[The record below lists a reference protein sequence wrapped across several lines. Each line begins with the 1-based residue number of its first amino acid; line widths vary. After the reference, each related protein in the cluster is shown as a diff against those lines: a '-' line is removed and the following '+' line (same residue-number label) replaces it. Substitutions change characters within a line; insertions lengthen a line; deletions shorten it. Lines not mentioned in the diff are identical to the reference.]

1 MKKILMK
8 NNMTD
13 DDQTSIRKVCV
24 IGAGTMGI
32 GIAAQVANAGLDVL
46 LLDVAG
52 NGENRNEVARKSLQ
66 RIEKSDPPLLMVPEN
81 IKRIDIGNI
90 EDDLSRISDCD
101 WIVEAIVERLDVK
114 RTLYQ
119 NLLPHLKDNAVIS
132 SNTSTI
138 PISLLM
144 EGMPETLRQRFCIT
158 HFFNPVR
165 YMRLLELV
173 KGEET
178 RPQVIEL
185 LSQFCE
191 SSLGKGVVECADTP
205 GFLGNRVGVFAMQT
219 AIHEATT
226 LGIRIE
232 DADALF
238 GRPMGVPKT
247 GAFGLYDL
255 IGLDLMADVVRSLV
269 SILPEGD
276 PFLEV
281 GAENPLI
288 NSQIE
293 HGFTGNKGKGGFYR
307 EIDGKKQALDL
318 GTGDWRDR
326 IDTLPE
332 LATTGEQKGL
342 AFLVGGDDLLNK
354 YCWRVLAQIL
364 NYSASLIPD
373 VTVSPQDIDDAMKLG
388 YNWVKGPFE
397 MMDEM
402 GVEWFVDNLRREG
415 MRVSEFLEN
424 CDGAA
429 IYRVEKGCLKVR
441 HWDEQYHA
449 VNLPDGVVRFS
460 LMRQTLSPV
469 SENESA
475 SLFHLDNGVRLVE
488 FHTKANALDS
498 NCTTI
503 IAEAANDAGP
513 GIIIHN
519 DAQHFSA
526 GVNLEQFLN
535 LIKQQNWVGIDSF
548 LDDFQ
553 SSVSALL
560 YCDAPVVGAPSGLA
574 IGGGYE
580 VLAHC
585 DQVIAHANTVMGLV
599 EASVGLVPGGGGVKE
614 TYWRWYQRLGD
625 WEKAAWN
632 TFNQIGYGQTGS
644 SPELSVKYCY
654 FKPGRDKM
662 VMNRDRLVAAA
673 SDAVAALAPGYHPRN
688 PPEFIL
694 TGGRVYS
701 QMVEFLEKGKEKG
714 LFFAHDV
721 TVASAI
727 AAIVTG
733 GMDCEYRTA
742 DEQELFDF
750 ERANFV
756 QLAKTPETRIRIE
769 TMLGGGGIIRN

>member
-1 MKKILMK
+1 
-8 NNMTD
+8 MTVI
-13 DDQTSIRKVCV
+13 DQSSIRKVCV
-24 IGAGTMGI
+24 IGAGTMGA

-46 LLDVAG
+46 MLDIAG
-52 NGENRNEVARKSLQ
+52 NGEDRNQVLRNSLQ
-66 RIEKSDPPLLMVPEN
+66 RIEKSDPPLLMNPSN
-81 IKRIDIGNI
+81 ISRIEIGNI
-90 EDDLSRISDCD
+90 EDDLNRIADCD
-101 WIVEAIVERLDVK
+101 WIVEAIVERLDIK
-114 RTLYQ
+114 RTLYE
-119 NLLPHLKDNAVIS
+119 NLLPHLKDGAAVS

-138 PISLLM
+138 PISFLM
-144 EGMPETLRQRFCIT
+144 KGMPETLRQRFCIT

-173 KGEET
+173 SGEET
-178 RPQVIEL
+178 DRQIIEL
-185 LSQFCE
+185 LSRFCE
-191 SSLGKGVVECADTP
+191 RDLGKGVVECADTP

-219 AIHEATT
+219 AIHEATR

-238 GRPMGVPKT
+238 GRPMGIPKT

-276 PFLEV
+276 PFHEV
-281 GAENPLI
+281 GGENALI

-293 HGFTGNKGKGGFYR
+293 QGFTGNKGKGGFYR
-307 EIDGKKQALDL
+307 EIDGNKQALDL

-342 AFLVGGDDLLNK
+342 AFLAHGDDLLNK

-364 NYSASLIPD
+364 NYSANLIPD
-373 VTVSPQDIDDAMKLG
+373 VTRSPQDIDDAMKLG

-402 GVEWFVDNLRREG
+402 GVEWFVQKLQTDG
-415 MRVSEFLEN
+415 MPVPEFLKQ
-424 CDGAA
+424 CDGEP
-429 IYRVEKGCLKVR
+429 IYRVDNGQLKVR
-441 HWDEQYHA
+441 HWDGQYHA

-488 FHTKANALDS
+488 FHTKANALDAD
-498 NCTTI
+498 CMAI
-503 IAEAANDAGP
+503 IAAAASDTGP

-526 GVNLEQFLN
+526 GVNLEHFLK
-535 LIKQQNWVGIDSF
+535 LIKQQDWVGIDAF

-553 SSVSALL
+553 SSVSALQ
-560 YCDAPVVGAPSGLA
+560 YCDAPVIGAPSGLA

-580 VLAHC
+580 ILAHC

-644 SPELSVKYCY
+644 SPELSAKYCY
-654 FKPGRDKM
+654 FKPDRDKM
-662 VMNRDRLVAAA
+662 VMNRDRLIAAA
-673 SDAVAALAPGYHPRN
+673 SGAVAELAPGYFPRN
-688 PPEFIL
+688 PPEFVL
-694 TGGRVYS
+694 TGESVYS
-701 QMVEFLEKGKEKG
+701 QMVEFLNKGKEKG
-714 LFFAHDV
+714 LFFTHDV

-733 GMDCEYRTA
+733 GVDCECRTA
-742 DEQELFDF
+742 SEQELFDF
-750 ERANFV
+750 ERANFI
-756 QLAKTPETRIRIE
+756 QLAQTPETVKRIE

>member
-1 MKKILMK
+1 MA
-8 NNMTD
+8 NN
-13 DDQTSIRKVCV
+13 DQTSIRRVCV

-46 LLDVAG
+46 LLDIASSG
-52 NGENRNEVARKSLQ
+52 EERNGVILKSMQ
-66 RIEKSDPPLLMVPEN
+66 RIEHSDPPLLMVPEN
-81 IKRIDIGNI
+81 IKRIAIGNI
-90 EDDLSRISDCD
+90 DDDLGKISDCD
-101 WIVEAIVERLDVK
+101 WIVEAIVERLDIK
-114 RTLYQ
+114 RGLYQ
-119 NLLPHLKDNAVIS
+119 DLLPHLKDDAVVS

-178 RPQVIEL
+178 RQPVIDL
-185 LSQFCE
+185 LAGFCE
-191 SSLGKGVVECADTP
+191 RSLGKGVVECADTP

-219 AIHEATT
+219 AIHEATEM
-226 LGIRIE
+226 GIPIE
-232 DADALF
+232 QADALF
-238 GRPMGVPKT
+238 GRPMGIPKT

-269 SILPEGD
+269 SILPQGD
-276 PFLEV
+276 PFHQV

-288 NSQIE
+288 NAQIKK
-293 HGFTGNKGKGGFYR
+293 GFTGNKGKGGFYR
-307 EIDGKKQALDL
+307 EVDGKKQALDL
-318 GTGDWRDR
+318 VTGNWRDR
-326 IDTLPE
+326 IDTIPE
-332 LATTGEQKGL
+332 LATLGENNGL
-342 AFLVGGDDLLNK
+342 TFLVRGNDVLNQ

-364 NYSASLIPD
+364 TYSASLIPD

-397 MMDEM
+397 MMDEI
-402 GVEWFVDNLRREG
+402 GVAWFVENLKREG
-415 MRVSEFLEN
+415 MPVPEFLRN

-429 IYRVEKGCLKVR
+429 IYRVEAGRLKVR
-441 HWDEQYHA
+441 HWDGQYHV

-475 SLFHLDNGVRLVE
+475 SLFHLENGMRLVE

-498 NCTTI
+498 QCMAI
-503 IAEAANDAGP
+503 IAEAADDPGP

-526 GVNLEQFLN
+526 GVNLEHFLI
-535 LIKQQNWVGIDSF
+535 LIKQQNWAGIDAF

-553 SSVSALL
+553 RSVSSLL
-560 YCDAPVVGAPSGLA
+560 YCHAPVVGAPSGLA

-644 SPELSVKYCY
+644 SPELSAKYCY
-654 FKPGRDKM
+654 FKPDRDKM
-662 VMNRDRLVAAA
+662 VMNRDRLVSTAI
-673 SDAVAALAPGYHPRN
+673 DAVAALAPDYHPRH
-688 PPEFIL
+688 PPEFVL
-694 TGGRVYS
+694 TGGDVYS
-701 QMVEFLEKGKEKG
+701 QMVEFLEKGEKKG

-721 TVASAI
+721 TVASAV
-727 AAIVTG
+727 ASIVTG
-733 GMDCEYRTA
+733 GADCAYRGA
-742 DEQELFDF
+742 SEQELFDL
-750 ERANFV
+750 ERASFI
-756 QLAKTPETRIRIE
+756 QLAKTRETRIRIE
-769 TMLGGGGIIRN
+769 SMLGGGGLIRN